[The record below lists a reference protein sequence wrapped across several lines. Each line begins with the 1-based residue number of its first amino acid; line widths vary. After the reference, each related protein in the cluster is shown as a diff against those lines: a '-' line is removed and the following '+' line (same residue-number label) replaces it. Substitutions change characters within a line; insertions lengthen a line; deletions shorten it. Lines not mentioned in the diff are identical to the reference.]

1 LLDPYWFLIA
11 DWFAL
16 YLTSKGFSIER
27 SVLGFWAP
35 FLAADIGNFFG
46 GGLSSWWIKRGWSV
60 GRARRTVL
68 GIFGPSMLVLIIAA
82 FTSNYLLLISLFSYA
97 TFAYAACSTMF
108 LSLPADVFESRA
120 VASVSGIGGTAAGIA
135 TLVSTYWIG
144 RITDRVSFQPVII
157 VASVIPF
164 LATLI
169 LVTMVR
175 GKRAD
180 SVVRAF

>member
-1 LLDPYWFLIA
+1 MPTRVAPNDYARCERRQGRDVAPVHWQFHN
-11 DWFAL
+11 
-16 YLTSKGFSIER
+16 TRGFSIER
-27 SVLGFWAP
+27 SVLGP

-108 LSLPADVFESRA
+108 LSLPADVFESQA
-120 VASVSGIGGTAAGIA
+120 VGFGGRDRRNRRGDCHARLDVLDRPHYGPRLVPAGDHRRIGDPISGHHY
-135 TLVSTYWIG
+135 SHH
-144 RITDRVSFQPVII
+144 DR
-157 VASVIPF
+157 
-164 LATLI
+164 
-169 LVTMVR
+169 
-175 GKRAD
+175 
-180 SVVRAF
+180 